1 MGFETAVSGIRA
13 ASSQLGIIG
22 NNIANSSTT
31 GFKQS
36 RGEFSDVFASSAL
49 GVASNS
55 VGRGVELS
63 AIAQQ
68 FTQGNISFTDSSLDL
83 AISGTGFFML
93 DDGGVKRFTRSGAF
107 AVDSEGFVTNNEGLR
122 LQAFRADATGQITG
136 LVNDVRLTT
145 SQIEPIRTSKV
156 EVTANLDS
164 REKAPLLGN
173 TWPAGGFNA
182 FASPPTAPTAD
193 MFNGSTSLTV
203 YDSLGNPHALTT
215 YFVKSAPASPPT
227 PNEWQVH
234 TTIDG
239 VTTSGPDTITFEQN
253 GQFDAASLP
262 IDINITGWAPLDA
275 SGNPTGAN
283 SAQSLTVDLSSTTQ
297 FGSDYGVSFIS
308 QNGFS
313 SGQLRGVEISDSGV
327 IFARYTNGQ
336 SFALG
341 QVALANFAN
350 QQGLQPLGSTAWA
363 ETFASGVATISK
375 PGTAGLGLI
384 QSGALEDS
392 NVDITQ
398 QLVNMITAQRNF
410 QANAQVI
417 QTEDTVTQTVINLR

>member
-1 MGFETAVSGIRA
+1 MGFETAISGIRA

-22 NNIANSSTT
+22 NNIANSSTS

-36 RGEFSDVFASSAL
+36 RGEFSDVFAASAL

-55 VGRGVELS
+55 VGRGVELT

-68 FTQGNISFTDSSLDL
+68 FSQGNISFTDSSLDL

-93 DDGGVKRFTRSGAF
+93 DDGGSTRFTRSGAF
-107 AVDSEGFVTNNEGLR
+107 SVDSEGFVTNNEGLR
-122 LQAFRADATGQITG
+122 LQAFSADGTGQITG
-136 LVNDVRLTT
+136 LVDDVRLTT
-145 SQIEPIRTSKV
+145 SQIEPTPTANV
-156 EVTANLDS
+156 EMTANLDS
-164 REKAPLLGN
+164 REGQPLINFTAAPDY
-173 TWPAGGFNA
+173 PYNA
-182 FASPPTAPTAD
+182 FATPPTSPSGD
-193 MFNGSTSLTV
+193 QYNGSTSLAI
-203 YDSLGNPHALTT
+203 YDSLGNPHALTS
-215 YFVKSAPASPPT
+215 YFVKTAT
-227 PNEWQVH
+227 PNEWDVH

-239 VTTSGPDTITFEQN
+239 VTVSGPDTIVFEDN
-253 GQFDAASLP
+253 GQFDVANLP
-262 IDINITGWAPLDA
+262 VEVNIVGWAPLDD

-283 SAQSLTVDLSSTTQ
+283 PVQDLTVKLSTSTQ
-297 FGSDYGVSFIS
+297 FGSDFGVSFIS
-308 QNGFS
+308 QDGFS

-350 QQGLQPLGSTAWA
+350 QQGLQPLGSTAWS
-363 ETFASGVATISK
+363 ETFASGVATIGE
-375 PGTAGLGLI
+375 PGTASLGLI

-417 QTEDTVTQTVINLR
+417 QTEDAVTQTVINLR

>member
-22 NNIANSSTT
+22 NNIANSSTS
-31 GFKQS
+31 GFKQA
-36 RGEFSDVFASSAL
+36 RGEFADVFAASAL

-55 VGRGVELS
+55 IGRGVELT

-93 DDGGVKRFTRSGAF
+93 DDGGTTRFTRSGAF

-122 LQAFRADATGQITG
+122 LQAFAADTTGEITG
-136 LVNDVRLTT
+136 LIDDVRLTT
-145 SQIEPIRTSKV
+145 SQIEPIPTANV
-156 EVTANLDS
+156 DITANLDS
-164 REKAPLLGN
+164 RETQPIA
-173 TWPAGGFNA
+173 WGGPYDA
-182 FASPPTAPTAD
+182 FAATPTAPGAD
-193 MFNGSTSLTV
+193 EFNGSTSLTV
-203 YDSLGNPHALTT
+203 YDSLGNPHSLTS
-215 YFVKSAPASPPT
+215 YFAKTAT
-227 PNEWQVH
+227 PNVWEVH

-239 VTTSGPDTITFEQN
+239 VTTSGDVPVDTITFEDN
-253 GQFDAASLP
+253 GQFDPTTLP
-262 IDINITGWAPLDA
+262 IEINITGWAPLDS

-283 SAQSLTVDLSSTTQ
+283 PAQNLVVDLSTTTQ
-297 FGSDYGVSFIS
+297 FGSDFGVSFIS
-308 QNGFS
+308 QDGFS
-313 SGQLRGVEISDSGV
+313 SGQLRGVEISDTGI

-350 QQGLQPLGSTAWA
+350 QQGLQPLGSTAWS
-363 ETFASGVATISK
+363 ETFASGVATVSE

-417 QTEDTVTQTVINLR
+417 QTEDAVTQTVINLR

>member
-22 NNIANSSTT
+22 NNIANSSTS

-36 RGEFSDVFASSAL
+36 RGEFADVFAASAL

-55 VGRGVELS
+55 IGRGVQLTS
-63 AIAQQ
+63 IAQQ

-83 AISGTGFFML
+83 AISGSGFFML
-93 DDGGVKRFTRSGAF
+93 DDGGVTRFTRSGAF

-122 LQAFRADATGQITG
+122 LQAFGADTTGQITG
-136 LVNDVRLTT
+136 LIDDVRLTT
-145 SQIEPIRTSKV
+145 SQIEPIPSSAIDI
-156 EVTANLDS
+156 TANLDS
-164 REKAPLLGN
+164 REVVPLL
-173 TWPAGGFNA
+173 AFNAPFDA
-182 FASPPTAPTAD
+182 FASPPTAPSAD
-193 MFNGSTSLTV
+193 MYNGSTSLTI
-203 YDSLGNPHALTT
+203 YDSLGNPHDLTT
-215 YFVKSAPASPPT
+215 YFVKTPT
-227 PNEWQVH
+227 ANEWEAHV
-234 TTIDG
+234 TIDG
-239 VTTSGPDTITFEQN
+239 VTPAGATPQTMTFN
-253 GQFDAASLP
+253 NTGQFDAATLP
-262 IDINITGWAPLDA
+262 VEVTVTSWAPVDS
-275 SGNPTGAN
+275 SGNATGAV
-283 SAQSLTVDLSSTTQ
+283 SPQSFKVDLSTTTQ
-297 FGSDYGVSFIS
+297 FGSDFGVSFIA

-313 SGQLRGVEISDSGV
+313 SGQLRGVEISDSGI

-350 QQGLQPLGSTAWA
+350 QQGLQPLGGTAWA
-363 ETFASGVATISK
+363 ETFASGVATISE

-417 QTEDTVTQTVINLR
+417 QTEDAVTQTVINLR

>member
-22 NNIANSSTT
+22 NNIANSSTS

-36 RGEFSDVFASSAL
+36 RGEFADVFAASAL

-55 VGRGVELS
+55 IGRGVQLT

-93 DDGGVKRFTRSGAF
+93 DDGGTTRFTRSGAF

-122 LQAFRADATGQITG
+122 LQAFTADAAGQITG
-136 LVNDVRLTT
+136 LIDDVRLTT
-145 SQIEPIRTSKV
+145 SQIEPISTS
-156 EVTANLDS
+156 EIDITANLDS
-164 REKAPLLGN
+164 REAAPLLAFS
-173 TWPAGGFNA
+173 AGVPSGFDA
-182 FASPPTAPTAD
+182 FGAPPTAPSAD
-193 MFNGSTSLTV
+193 MFNGSTSLTI

-215 YFVKSAPASPPT
+215 YFVKTAV
-227 PNEWQVH
+227 PNVWDAHV
-234 TTIDG
+234 TIDG
-239 VTTSGPDTITFEQN
+239 VTPGGVVAPQALTFDST
-253 GQFDAASLP
+253 GQFPAASLP
-262 IDINITGWAPLDA
+262 IQVAVANWDPVDS
-275 SGNPTGAN
+275 SGNPTGA
-283 SAQSLTVDLSSTTQ
+283 STPQTFAVDLSTTTQ
-297 FGSDYGVSFIS
+297 FGSDFGVSFIA

-313 SGQLRGVEISDSGV
+313 SGQLRGVEISDTGI

-350 QQGLQPLGSTAWA
+350 QQGLQPLGSTAWS
-363 ETFASGVATISK
+363 ETFASGVATISE
-375 PGTAGLGLI
+375 PGTAGLGLT

-417 QTEDTVTQTVINLR
+417 QTEDAVTQTVINLR

>member
-22 NNIANSSTT
+22 NNIANSSTS
-31 GFKQS
+31 GFKQA
-36 RGEFSDVFASSAL
+36 RGEFADVFAASAL

-55 VGRGVELS
+55 IGRGVELTS
-63 AIAQQ
+63 IAQQ

-93 DDGGVKRFTRSGAF
+93 DDGGVTRFTRSGAF

-122 LQAFRADATGQITG
+122 LQAFGADTTGQITG
-136 LVNDVRLTT
+136 LIDDVRLTT
-145 SQIEPIRTSKV
+145 SQIEPIPSSSIDI
-156 EVTANLDS
+156 TANLDS
-164 REKAPLLGN
+164 REEVPLL
-173 TWPAGGFNA
+173 TFAAPFDA
-182 FASPPTAPTAD
+182 FASPPTAPSAD
-193 MFNGSTSLTV
+193 MYNGSTSLTI
-203 YDSLGNPHALTT
+203 YDSLGNPHDLTT
-215 YFVKSAPASPPT
+215 YFVKTPT
-227 PNEWQVH
+227 ANEWEAHV
-234 TTIDG
+234 TIDG
-239 VTTSGPDTITFEQN
+239 VTPGGIAAPQLMRFNNT
-253 GQFDAASLP
+253 GQFDAATLP
-262 IDINITGWAPLDA
+262 VEVTVANWNPVDS
-275 SGNPTGAN
+275 SGAGTGAVTP
-283 SAQSLTVDLSSTTQ
+283 QSFKIDLSTTTQ
-297 FGSDYGVSFIS
+297 FGSDFGVSFIS

-313 SGQLRGVEISDSGV
+313 SGQLRGVEISDTGI

-363 ETFASGVATISK
+363 ETFASGVATISE

-417 QTEDTVTQTVINLR
+417 QTEDAVTQTVINLR

>member
-22 NNIANSSTT
+22 NNIANSSTS

-36 RGEFSDVFASSAL
+36 RGEFADVFASSAL
-49 GVASNS
+49 GVSSNS
-55 VGRGVELS
+55 VGRGVELAS
-63 AIAQQ
+63 VSQQ
-68 FTQGNISFTDSSLDL
+68 FTQGNISFTDNSLDL

-93 DDGGVKRFTRSGAF
+93 DDGGTTRFTRSGAF

-122 LQAFRADATGQITG
+122 LQAFTADTQGQITG
-136 LVNDVRLTT
+136 LVDDVQLTT
-145 SQIEPIRTSKV
+145 SQIEPIPTA
-156 EVTANLDS
+156 EVNITANLDS
-164 REKAPLLGN
+164 REEVPLLAFSA
-173 TWPAGGFNA
+173 PFDA
-182 FASPPTAPTAD
+182 FASPPTAPSSD
-193 MFNGSTSLTV
+193 MFNGSTSLTI
-203 YDSLGNPHALTT
+203 YDSLGNPHDLTT
-215 YFVKSAPASPPT
+215 YFVKTTT
-227 PNEWQVH
+227 PNEWEAHV
-234 TTIDG
+234 TVDG
-239 VTTSGPDTITFEQN
+239 VTPGGVAAPQTLTFDGT
-253 GQFDAASLP
+253 GQFPAASLP
-262 IDINITGWAPLDA
+262 VEVMVANWDPVDA
-275 SGNPTGAN
+275 SGNPTGALTP
-283 SAQSLTVDLSSTTQ
+283 QSFAVDLSTTTQ
-297 FGSDYGVSFIS
+297 FGSDFGVSFIS

-350 QQGLQPLGSTAWA
+350 QQGLQPLGGTAWA
-363 ETFASGVATISK
+363 ETFASGVATVSA
-375 PGTAGLGLI
+375 PGTAGQGLI

-410 QANAQVI
+410 QANAQMI

>member
-22 NNIANSSTT
+22 NNIANSSTS

-36 RGEFSDVFASSAL
+36 RGEFADVFASSAL
-49 GVASNS
+49 GVSSNS
-55 VGRGVELS
+55 VGRGVELAS
-63 AIAQQ
+63 VSQQ
-68 FTQGNISFTDSSLDL
+68 FTQGNISFTDNSLDL

-93 DDGGVKRFTRSGAF
+93 DDGGTTRFTRSGAF

-122 LQAFRADATGQITG
+122 LQAFTADTQGQITG
-136 LVNDVRLTT
+136 LVDDVQLTT
-145 SQIEPIRTSKV
+145 SQIEPIPTA
-156 EVTANLDS
+156 EVNITANLDS
-164 REKAPLLGN
+164 REEVPLLAFSA
-173 TWPAGGFNA
+173 PFDA
-182 FASPPTAPTAD
+182 FASPPTAPSSD
-193 MFNGSTSLTV
+193 MFNGSTSLTI
-203 YDSLGNPHALTT
+203 YDSLGNPHDLTT
-215 YFVKSAPASPPT
+215 YFVKTTT
-227 PNEWQVH
+227 PNEWEAHV
-234 TTIDG
+234 TVDG
-239 VTTSGPDTITFEQN
+239 VTPGGVAAPQTLTFDGT
-253 GQFDAASLP
+253 GQFPAASLP
-262 IDINITGWAPLDA
+262 VEVTVANWDTVDA
-275 SGNPTGAN
+275 SGNPTGALTP
-283 SAQSLTVDLSSTTQ
+283 QSFAVDLSTTTQ
-297 FGSDYGVSFIS
+297 FGSDFGVSFIS

-350 QQGLQPLGSTAWA
+350 QQGLQPLGGTAWA
-363 ETFASGVATISK
+363 ETFASGVATVSA
-375 PGTAGLGLI
+375 PGTAGQGLI

-410 QANAQVI
+410 QANAQMI

>member
-13 ASSQLGIIG
+13 ASSQLGILG
-22 NNIANSSTT
+22 NNIANSSTS

-36 RGEFSDVFASSAL
+36 RGEFADVYAASAL

-55 VGRGVELS
+55 IGRGVELT

-93 DDGGVKRFTRSGAF
+93 DDGGTTRFTRSGAF

-122 LQAFRADATGQITG
+122 LQAFSADTSGQITG
-136 LVNDVRLTT
+136 LINDVRLTT
-145 SQIEPIRTSKV
+145 SQIEPIPTANV
-156 EVTANLDS
+156 DITANLDS
-164 REKAPLLGN
+164 REGQPLIA
-173 TWPAGGFNA
+173 WGGPYDA
-182 FASPPTAPTAD
+182 FATPPTAPSAD
-193 MFNGSTSLTV
+193 EFNGSTSLTV
-203 YDSLGNPHALTT
+203 YDSLGNPHSLTT
-215 YFVKSAPASPPT
+215 YFVKTAT
-227 PNEWQVH
+227 PNVWEVH

-239 VTTSGPDTITFEQN
+239 VTTSGAAPVDTITFEDN
-253 GQFDAASLP
+253 GQFDTASLP
-262 IDINITGWAPLDA
+262 IEINITGWAPLDS

-283 SAQSLTVDLSSTTQ
+283 PSQNLVVDLSTTTQ
-297 FGSDYGVSFIS
+297 FGSDFGVSFIS
-308 QNGFS
+308 QDGFS
-313 SGQLRGVEISDSGV
+313 SGQLRGVEISDTGV

-363 ETFASGVATISK
+363 ETFASGVATVSE

-417 QTEDTVTQTVINLR
+417 QTEDAVTQTVINLR

>member
-22 NNIANSSTT
+22 NNIANSSTS
-31 GFKQS
+31 GFKQA
-36 RGEFSDVFASSAL
+36 RGEFADVFAASAL

-55 VGRGVELS
+55 IGRGVQLTS
-63 AIAQQ
+63 IAQQ

-83 AISGTGFFML
+83 AISGSGFFML
-93 DDGGVKRFTRSGAF
+93 DDGGVTRFTRSGAF

-122 LQAFRADATGQITG
+122 LQAFGADTTGQITG
-136 LVNDVRLTT
+136 LIDDVRLTT
-145 SQIEPIRTSKV
+145 SQIEPIPSS
-156 EVTANLDS
+156 EIDITANLDS
-164 REKAPLLGN
+164 REEVPLQTFAAP
-173 TWPAGGFNA
+173 FDA
-182 FASPPTAPTAD
+182 FAPTPTAPSAD
-193 MFNGSTSLTV
+193 MYNGSTSLTI
-203 YDSLGNPHALTT
+203 YDSLGNPHDLTT
-215 YFVKSAPASPPT
+215 YFVKTSTA
-227 PNEWQVH
+227 NEWEAHV
-234 TTIDG
+234 TIDG
-239 VTTSGPDTITFEQN
+239 VTPTGAVPQTMTFN
-253 GQFDAASLP
+253 NTGQFDAIDLP
-262 IDINITGWAPLDA
+262 VEVTVTNWAPVDS
-275 SGNPTGAN
+275 SGAATGAV
-283 SAQSLTVDLSSTTQ
+283 SPQSFKVDLSTTTQ
-297 FGSDYGVSFIS
+297 FGSDFGVSFIS

-313 SGQLRGVEISDSGV
+313 SGQLRGVEISDSGI

-363 ETFASGVATISK
+363 ETFASGVATISE

-417 QTEDTVTQTVINLR
+417 QTEDAVTQTVINLR

>member
-1 MGFETAVSGIRA
+1 MGFETAISGIRA
-13 ASSQLGIIG
+13 ASSELGIIG
-22 NNIANSSTT
+22 NNIANSSTS
-31 GFKQS
+31 GFKQA
-36 RGEFSDVFASSAL
+36 RGEFADVFASSAL

-55 VGRGVELS
+55 VGRGVELT
-63 AIAQQ
+63 AITQQ

-93 DDGGVKRFTRSGAF
+93 DDGGSTRYTRAGAF

-122 LQAFRADATGQITG
+122 LQAFAADSTGEITG
-136 LVNDVRLTT
+136 LIDDVRLTT
-145 SQIEPIRTSKV
+145 SQIEPIPTADI
-156 EVTANLDS
+156 EITANLDS
-164 REKAPLLGN
+164 REGQPIA
-173 TWPAGGFNA
+173 WGGPYDA
-182 FASPPTAPTAD
+182 FASPPTAPGAD
-193 MFNGSTSLTV
+193 EFNGSTSLTV
-203 YDSLGNPHALTT
+203 YDSLGNPHSLTS
-215 YFVKSAPASPPT
+215 YFAKTAT
-227 PNEWQVH
+227 PNEWDVH

-239 VTTSGPDTITFEQN
+239 VTTSGPDTVVFQDN
-253 GQFDAASLP
+253 GQLDPTTLP
-262 IDINITGWAPLDA
+262 IEVNIVGWSPLDA

-283 SAQSLTVDLSSTTQ
+283 PSQGVVVDLSTVTQ
-297 FGSDYGVSFIS
+297 FGSDFGVSFVS
-308 QNGFS
+308 QDGFP

-350 QQGLQPLGSTAWA
+350 QQGLQPLGSTSWA
-363 ETFASGVATISK
+363 ETFASGVATINE

-417 QTEDTVTQTVINLR
+417 QTEDAVTQTVINLR

>member
-22 NNIANSSTT
+22 NNIANSSTS
-31 GFKQS
+31 GFKQA
-36 RGEFSDVFASSAL
+36 RGEFADVFAASAL

-55 VGRGVELS
+55 IGRGVELT

-93 DDGGVKRFTRSGAF
+93 DDGGSTRFTRSGAF

-122 LQAFRADATGQITG
+122 LQAFAADSVGQITG
-136 LVNDVRLTT
+136 LIDDVRLTT
-145 SQIEPIRTSKV
+145 SQIEPIPTANV
-156 EVTANLDS
+156 DITANLDS
-164 REKAPLLGN
+164 REEQPLIG
-173 TWPAGGFNA
+173 WGGPYDA
-182 FASPPTAPTAD
+182 FAVPPTAPGAD
-193 MFNGSTSLTV
+193 EFNGSTSLTV

-215 YFVKSAPASPPT
+215 YFVKLDPAT
-227 PNEWQVH
+227 NPNEWDVH

-239 VTTSGPDTITFEQN
+239 VSTSGPDTMTFEFN
-253 GQFDAASLP
+253 GQFDAVNLP
-262 IDINITGWAPLDA
+262 VEVDIVGWSPLDA
-275 SGNPTGAN
+275 SGFPTGAGN
-283 SAQSLTVDLSSTTQ
+283 AQNLTIDLSTTTQ
-297 FGSDYGVSFIS
+297 FGSDFGVSFIS
-308 QNGFS
+308 QDGFS
-313 SGQLRGVEISDSGV
+313 SGQLRGVEISDTGV

-350 QQGLQPLGSTAWA
+350 QQGLQPLGSTAWS
-363 ETFASGVATISK
+363 ETFASGVATISE

-417 QTEDTVTQTVINLR
+417 QTEDAVTQTVINLR

>member
-22 NNIANSSTT
+22 NNIANSSTS
-31 GFKQS
+31 GFKQA

-55 VGRGVELS
+55 VGRGVEMT

-83 AISGTGFFML
+83 AISGSGFFML
-93 DDGGVKRFTRSGAF
+93 DDGGSTRFTRSGAF
-107 AVDSEGFVTNNEGLR
+107 TVDSEGFVTNNEGLR
-122 LQAFRADATGQITG
+122 LQAFEADAAGQITG
-136 LVNDVRLTT
+136 LVDDVRLTT
-145 SQIEPIRTSKV
+145 SQIEPIPTS
-156 EVTANLDS
+156 EIDITANLDS
-164 REKAPLLGN
+164 REEVPLLAFAA
-173 TWPAGGFNA
+173 PFDA
-182 FASPPTAPTAD
+182 FASPPTAPSAD
-193 MFNGSTSLTV
+193 MFNGSTSLTI

-215 YFVKSAPASPPT
+215 YFVKTAT
-227 PNEWQVH
+227 PNEWEAHV
-234 TTIDG
+234 TVDG
-239 VTTSGPDTITFEQN
+239 VTPGGVAAPQTLTFDST
-253 GQFDAASLP
+253 GQFPTASLP
-262 IDINITGWAPLDA
+262 VQVSVANYDPLDA
-275 SGNPTGAN
+275 SGNPTGAVTP
-283 SAQSLTVDLSSTTQ
+283 QSFSVDLSTTTQ

-313 SGQLRGVEISDSGV
+313 SGQLRGVEISDTGV

-363 ETFASGVATISK
+363 ETFASGAATVSE

>member
-22 NNIANSSTT
+22 NNIANSSTS
-31 GFKQS
+31 GFKQA

-49 GVASNS
+49 GVAGNAI
-55 VGRGVELS
+55 GRGVELT
-63 AIAQQ
+63 AISQQ

-83 AISGTGFFML
+83 AISGSGFFML
-93 DDGGVKRFTRSGAF
+93 DDGGTTRFTRSGAF
-107 AVDSEGFVTNNEGLR
+107 TVDSEGFVTNNEGLR
-122 LQAFRADATGQITG
+122 LQAFAADASGQITG
-136 LVNDVRLTT
+136 LVDDVRLTT
-145 SQIEPIRTSKV
+145 SQIEPIPTADV
-156 EVTANLDS
+156 DITANLDS
-164 REKAPLLGN
+164 REESPLIA
-173 TWPAGGFNA
+173 WGGPYDA
-182 FASPPTAPTAD
+182 FAVPPTAPGAD
-193 MFNGSTSLTV
+193 EFNGSTSLTV

-215 YFVKSAPASPPT
+215 YFVKLDPVT
-227 PNEWQVH
+227 NPNEWDVH

-239 VTTSGPDTITFEQN
+239 VTTSGPDPMKFEEN
-253 GQFDAASLP
+253 GQFDGASLP
-262 IDINITGWAPLDA
+262 IEVDIVGWEPLDA

-283 SAQSLTVDLSSTTQ
+283 DAQDLTIDLSTTTQ
-297 FGSDYGVSFIS
+297 FGSDFGVSFIS

-313 SGQLRGVEISDSGV
+313 SGQLRGVEISDTGV

-350 QQGLQPLGSTAWA
+350 QQGLQPLGSTAWS
-363 ETFASGVATISK
+363 ETFASGVATISE

>member
-22 NNIANSSTT
+22 NNIANSSTS
-31 GFKQS
+31 GFKQA
-36 RGEFSDVFASSAL
+36 RGEFADVFASSAL

-55 VGRGVELS
+55 IGRGVELT

-83 AISGTGFFML
+83 AISGSGFFML
-93 DDGGVKRFTRSGAF
+93 DDGGTTRFTRSGAF
-107 AVDSEGFVTNNEGLR
+107 AVDAEGFVTNNEGLR
-122 LQAFRADATGQITG
+122 LQAFEADAAGQITG
-136 LVNDVRLTT
+136 LVSDVRLTT
-145 SQIEPIRTSKV
+145 SQIEPIATADIDI
-156 EVTANLDS
+156 TANLDS
-164 REKAPLLGN
+164 REAAPLL
-173 TWPAGGFNA
+173 A
-182 FASPPTAPTAD
+182 FAAPFDAFAAPPTAPSAD
-193 MFNGSTSLTV
+193 MFNGSTSLTI

-215 YFVKSAPASPPT
+215 YFVKT
-227 PNEWQVH
+227 GVPNVWDAHV
-234 TTIDG
+234 TVDG
-239 VTTSGPDTITFEQN
+239 VTPLPSTATTMTFETN
-253 GQFDAASLP
+253 GQFLAANLP
-262 IDINITGWAPLDA
+262 IEVPVAGWVPVDA
-275 SGNPTGAN
+275 SGNPTGAL
-283 SAQSLTVDLSSTTQ
+283 SPSTFTVDLSTTTQ
-297 FGSDYGVSFIS
+297 FGSDFGVSFIS

-313 SGQLRGVEISDSGV
+313 SGQLRGVEISDTGV

-350 QQGLQPLGSTAWA
+350 QQGLQPLGSTAWS
-363 ETFASGVATISK
+363 ETFASGVATVSE

>member
-22 NNIANSSTT
+22 NNIANSSTS
-31 GFKQS
+31 GFKQA
-36 RGEFSDVFASSAL
+36 RGEFADVFAASAL

-55 VGRGVELS
+55 VGRGVQLTS
-63 AIAQQ
+63 IAQQ

-93 DDGGVKRFTRSGAF
+93 DDGGTTRFTRSGAF

-122 LQAFRADATGQITG
+122 LQAFTADTTGKITG
-136 LVNDVRLTT
+136 LIDDVRLTT
-145 SQIEPIRTSKV
+145 SQIEPISSSDIDI
-156 EVTANLDS
+156 TANLDS
-164 REKAPLLGN
+164 REAQPLLAFAA
-173 TWPAGGFNA
+173 PFDA
-182 FASPPTAPTAD
+182 FASPPTTPSAD

-215 YFVKSAPASPPT
+215 YFVKTAT
-227 PNEWQVH
+227 PNEWDAH
-234 TTIDG
+234 ITIDG
-239 VTTSGPDTITFEQN
+239 VTPSGVAAPQTLTFDSS
-253 GQFDAASLP
+253 GQFPSASLP
-262 IDINITGWAPLDA
+262 VEVAVANWAPVDA
-275 SGNPTGAN
+275 SGNPTGA
-283 SAQSLTVDLSSTTQ
+283 SSPQSFTVNLSTTTQ
-297 FGSDYGVSFIS
+297 FGSDFAVSFIA

-327 IFARYTNGQ
+327 VFARYTNGQ

-350 QQGLQPLGSTAWA
+350 QQGLQPLGGTAWA
-363 ETFASGVATISK
+363 ETFASGVATVSE

-417 QTEDTVTQTVINLR
+417 QTEDAVTQTVINLR

>member
-22 NNIANSSTT
+22 NNIANSSTS
-31 GFKQS
+31 GFKQA
-36 RGEFSDVFASSAL
+36 RGEFADVFAASAL

-55 VGRGVELS
+55 IGRGVELT

-93 DDGGVKRFTRSGAF
+93 DDGGTTRYTRSGAF
-107 AVDSEGFVTNNEGLR
+107 AVDAEGFVTNNEGLR
-122 LQAFRADATGQITG
+122 LQAFEADSSGQITG
-136 LVNDVRLTT
+136 LTGDVRLTT
-145 SQIEPIRTSKV
+145 SQIKPIATT
-156 EVTANLDS
+156 EIDVTANLDS
-164 REKAPLLGN
+164 RESVPLLAFAA
-173 TWPAGGFNA
+173 PFDA
-182 FASPPTAPTAD
+182 FASPPTAPSAD
-193 MFNGSTSLTV
+193 MFNGSTSLTI

-215 YFVKSAPASPPT
+215 YFVKTAAAGVWDAHVT
-227 PNEWQVH
+227 V
-234 TTIDG
+234 DG
-239 VTTSGPDTITFEQN
+239 VTPGGVAAPQALSFDTT
-253 GQFDAASLP
+253 GQFPAASLP
-262 IDINITGWAPLDA
+262 VEVTIANWAPVDA
-275 SGNPTGAN
+275 AGVAINAVSP
-283 SAQSLTVDLSSTTQ
+283 QPFKVDLSTTTQ
-297 FGSDYGVSFIS
+297 FGSDFGVSFIS

-313 SGQLRGVEISDSGV
+313 SGQLRGVEISDTGIV
-327 IFARYTNGQ
+327 FARYTNGQ

-350 QQGLQPLGSTAWA
+350 QQGLQPLGSTAWS

-417 QTEDTVTQTVINLR
+417 QTEDAVTQTVINLR

>member
-22 NNIANSSTT
+22 NNIANSSTS
-31 GFKQS
+31 GFKQA
-36 RGEFSDVFASSAL
+36 RGEFADVFASSAL

-55 VGRGVELS
+55 IGRGVELS

-93 DDGGVKRFTRSGAF
+93 DDGGTTRFTRSGAF

-122 LQAFRADATGQITG
+122 LQAFSADAAGQITG
-136 LVNDVRLTT
+136 LVDDVRLTT
-145 SQIEPIRTSKV
+145 SQIEPIPTADV
-156 EVTANLDS
+156 DITANLDS
-164 REKAPLLGN
+164 REGAPLL
-173 TWPAGGFNA
+173 PFAAPFDA
-182 FASPPTAPTAD
+182 FAAPPTAPSAD
-193 MFNGSTSLTV
+193 MFNGSTSLTI

-215 YFVKSAPASPPT
+215 YFVKTAV
-227 PNEWQVH
+227 PNVWDSHV
-234 TTIDG
+234 TVDG
-239 VTTSGPDTITFEQN
+239 VTPGGVAAPQTLTFGST
-253 GQFDAASLP
+253 GQFPAASLP
-262 IDINITGWAPLDA
+262 VEVAVANWNPVDS
-275 SGNPTGAN
+275 SGNPTGAVTPE
-283 SAQSLTVDLSSTTQ
+283 SFTVNLSSTTQ
-297 FGSDYGVSFIS
+297 FGSDFGVSFIS

-313 SGQLRGVEISDSGV
+313 SGQLRGVEISDTGV

-363 ETFASGVATISK
+363 ETFASGVATVSE

>member
-22 NNIANSSTT
+22 NNIANSSTS
-31 GFKQS
+31 GFKQA

-55 VGRGVELS
+55 IGRGVELT

-83 AISGTGFFML
+83 AISGSGFFML
-93 DDGGVKRFTRSGAF
+93 DDGGTTRFTRSGAF
-107 AVDSEGFVTNNEGLR
+107 TVDSEGFVTNNEGLR
-122 LQAFRADATGQITG
+122 LQAFSADAAGQITG
-136 LVNDVRLTT
+136 LVDDVRLTT
-145 SQIEPIRTSKV
+145 SQIEPIPTADV
-156 EVTANLDS
+156 DITANLDS
-164 REKAPLLGN
+164 REEQPLIA
-173 TWPAGGFNA
+173 WGGPYDA
-182 FASPPTAPTAD
+182 FATPPTAPGAD
-193 MFNGSTSLTV
+193 EFNGSTSLTV

-215 YFVKSAPASPPT
+215 YFVKTAT
-227 PNEWQVH
+227 PNEWDVH

-239 VTTSGPDTITFEQN
+239 VTTSPGDTMVFEEN
-253 GQFDAASLP
+253 GQFDGASLP
-262 IDINITGWAPLDA
+262 IEIAISGWAPLDA

-283 SAQSLTVDLSSTTQ
+283 PSQDLTVDLSTTTQ
-297 FGSDYGVSFIS
+297 FGSDFGVSFIA
-308 QNGFS
+308 QDGFS
-313 SGQLRGVEISDSGV
+313 SGQLRGVEISDTGV

-363 ETFASGVATISK
+363 ETFASGVATISE

>member
-22 NNIANSSTT
+22 NNIANSSTS
-31 GFKQS
+31 GFKQA
-36 RGEFSDVFASSAL
+36 RGEFADVFAASAL

-55 VGRGVELS
+55 IGRGVELTS
-63 AIAQQ
+63 IAQQ

-93 DDGGVKRFTRSGAF
+93 DDGGTTRFTRSGAF

-122 LQAFRADATGQITG
+122 LQAFAADTTGEITG
-136 LVNDVRLTT
+136 LIDDVRLTT
-145 SQIEPIRTSKV
+145 SQIEPIPTANV
-156 EVTANLDS
+156 DITANLDS
-164 REKAPLLGN
+164 REGQPIA
-173 TWPAGGFNA
+173 WGGPYDA
-182 FASPPTAPTAD
+182 FAAPPTAPGAD
-193 MFNGSTSLTV
+193 EFNGSTSLTV
-203 YDSLGNPHALTT
+203 YDSLGNPHSLTS
-215 YFVKSAPASPPT
+215 YFAKTGT
-227 PNEWQVH
+227 PNEWSVH

-239 VTTSGPDTITFEQN
+239 VTTSGDVAGGPAENIITFEDN
-253 GQFDAASLP
+253 GQFDPATLP
-262 IDINITGWAPLDA
+262 IEINITGWAPLDT
-275 SGNPTGAN
+275 SGNPTGAGA
-283 SAQSLTVDLSSTTQ
+283 SQDLIVDLSTTTQ
-297 FGSDYGVSFIS
+297 FGSDFGVSFIS
-308 QNGFS
+308 QDGFS
-313 SGQLRGVEISDSGV
+313 SGQLRGVEISDTGI

-350 QQGLQPLGSTAWA
+350 QQGLQPLGSTAWS
-363 ETFASGVATISK
+363 ETFASGVATISE

-417 QTEDTVTQTVINLR
+417 QTEDAVTQTVINLR